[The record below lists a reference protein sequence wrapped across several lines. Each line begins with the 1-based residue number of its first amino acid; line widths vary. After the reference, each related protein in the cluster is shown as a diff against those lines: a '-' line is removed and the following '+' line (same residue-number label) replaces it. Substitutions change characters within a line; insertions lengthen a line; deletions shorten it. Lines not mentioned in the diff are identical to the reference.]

1 MSLKFCIIIE
11 SNSQKTFCA
20 IVLYTNMAA
29 VTSHQ
34 SKFHQLEIR
43 IRGKFGPYTGLGFRS
58 VIFSLASPW
67 IKINCKGTVML
78 WFDCRPTLILLKTS
92 STSRAVFWLL
102 VESRIYKENKN
113 NTVNWVAIASQT
125 SLRAI
130 SQTSRTAFYTP
141 RPWNRPGCIFYFRT
155 IALSCEIRAAKRT
168 KQKISVFGLLTQI
181 VFIVLCNTFNP
192 LTAERALRALLDF
205 TLSNARRFYSSMGN
219 PLDGKGLKGS

>member
-1 MSLKFCIIIE
+1 
-11 SNSQKTFCA
+11 
-20 IVLYTNMAA
+20 MAA

-113 NTVNWVAIASQT
+113 NTVNWVAIASQIP
-125 SLRAI
+125 LRAI
-130 SQTSRTAFYTP
+130 GQTSILYTATMKSARLHILFSHNRTLL
-141 RPWNRPGCIFYFRT
+141 RNS
-155 IALSCEIRAAKRT
+155 SCKTHEAENLG
-168 KQKISVFGLLTQI
+168 VWI
-181 VFIVLCNTFNP
+181 VDPDCFHC
-192 LTAERALRALLDF
+192 
-205 TLSNARRFYSSMGN
+205 TL
-219 PLDGKGLKGS
+219 